1 MVRVEKFPHVD
12 GHLGWLETAP
22 SSSEPLGS
30 QVQGRHAFDV
40 AIIGA
45 GFTGISTALRFAEL
59 NPSARIA
66 LIDALRVG
74 EGTSGRNAGFLIDVP
89 HNLDGRETNAD
100 EARALFGLNTFAIR
114 RLREYKDR
122 FDIPHWCEAGK
133 YLAAHEREN
142 LGALKEFTKMLDAA
156 GFDHEVLEGAA
167 LQRRLGTGYYLSA
180 VYTPGNV
187 LVNPAA
193 LVRGLVKALPK
204 SVTLFERSP
213 VIGIEYGSPHTLQFV
228 GGDIRARSVIQA
240 TNSFS
245 EEFGKLANRL
255 APVFT
260 YASLTRRLSDEEIR
274 NHFED
279 IEPWGVTSAHPAG
292 STVRFTVDRRIFV
305 RNTLHFLPE
314 LTASPQH
321 LQEAWQQHR
330 RSFEARFPGL
340 ESVDFE
346 YTWGGMLA
354 MTLNHAPVFSA
365 LGDGIYI
372 MAGCNGVGVVK
383 GTYLGYYMAEYIA
396 GCQSKNLDFILKNA
410 GPSWVPPDPFRT
422 IGARARLGKEASHA
436 RGEV

>member
-12 GHLGWLETAP
+12 GDLGWLETAP
-22 SSSEPLGS
+22 SSRDALGG
-30 QVQGRHAFDV
+30 QVLGQQEFDV

-45 GFTGISTALRFAEL
+45 GFTGISTALRYAEL

-89 HNLDGRETNAD
+89 HNLDGGKTDID
-100 EARALFGLNTFAIR
+100 EARFLYGLNTFAIQ
-114 RLREYKDR
+114 RLREYKER
-122 FDIPHWCEAGK
+122 FDIPYWCESGK
-133 YLAAHEREN
+133 YLAAHEPEN
-142 LGALKEFTKMLDAA
+142 LGALKDFAGMLSSA
-156 GFDHEVLEGAA
+156 GFEHEVLEGAN

-204 SVTLFERSP
+204 SVVLFEKSP
-213 VIGIEYGSPHTLQFV
+213 VIGIEYGPPHKLQFV
-228 GGDIRARSVIQA
+228 GGGITARTVVQA

-245 EEFGKLANRL
+245 EEFGKLAHRL

-260 YASLTRRLSDEEIR
+260 YASLTRQLSDDELR
-274 NHFED
+274 SHFKD
-279 IEPWGVTSAHPAG
+279 VEPWGITSAHPAG
-292 STVRFTVDRRIFV
+292 STVRFTVDRRIFI

-314 LTASPQH
+314 LTASPRH
-321 LQEAWQQHR
+321 LHEAWQQHR
-330 RSFEARFPGL
+330 SSFEVRFPGL
-340 ESVDFE
+340 KSVDFE

-354 MTLNHAPVFSA
+354 MTLNHAPVFTSP
-365 LGDGIYI
+365 GEGIHV
-372 MAGCNGVGVVK
+372 MGGCNGVGVVK
-383 GTYLGYYMAEYIA
+383 GTYLGYYMAEYMS
-396 GCQSKNLDFILKNA
+396 GVKSRNLDFILKNSD
-410 GPSWVPPDPFRT
+410 PSWVPPDPFRT
-422 IGARARLGKEASHA
+422 IGARVRLGREASHA

>member
-1 MVRVEKFPHVD
+1 MVRVAKFPHVD
-12 GHLGWLETAP
+12 GDLGWLETAP
-22 SSSEPLGS
+22 SSRDPLGG
-30 QVQGRHAFDV
+30 QVRGQHDFDV

-89 HNLDGRETNAD
+89 HNLDGGKTDVD
-100 EARALFGLNTFAIR
+100 EARFLFELNSFAIQ

-122 FDIPHWCEAGK
+122 LEIPYWRESGK
-133 YLAAHEREN
+133 YLAAHESEN
-142 LGALKEFTKMLDAA
+142 LGALDAFADMLRAA
-156 GFDHEVLEGAA
+156 GFDYDVVEGRD
-167 LQRRLGTGYYLSA
+167 LQRKLGTGYYLSA

-204 SVTLFERSP
+204 SVTLFEKSP
-213 VIGIEYGSPHTLQFV
+213 VIGIEYGPPHKLQFV
-228 GGDIRARSVIQA
+228 GGGISARVVIQA

-245 EEFGKLANRL
+245 EEFGKVSNRL

-260 YASLTRRLSDEEIR
+260 YASLTRSLSDSEMLR
-274 NHFED
+274 HFKD
-279 IEPWGVTSAHPAG
+279 VAPWGVTSAHPAG

-314 LTASPQH
+314 LSASPRH
-321 LQEAWQQHR
+321 LEEAWRQHR

-340 ESVDFE
+340 KSVDFE

-354 MTLNHAPVFSA
+354 MTLNHAPVFSSP
-365 LGDGIYI
+365 GDGVHV

-396 GCQSKNLDFILKNA
+396 GRKSKNLDFILKNS

-422 IGARARLGKEASHA
+422 IGARVRLGREAGHA
-436 RGEV
+436 KGEV

>member
-1 MVRVEKFPHVD
+1 MVRVEKFPRVD
-12 GHLGWLETAP
+12 GTLGWLETAP
-22 SSSEPLGS
+22 SSRDPLGE
-30 QVQGRHAFDV
+30 QIRGQHEFDV

-89 HNLDGRETNAD
+89 HNLDGGKTDAD
-100 EARALFGLNTFAIR
+100 EARLLYGLNTFAIQ

-122 FDIPHWCEAGK
+122 LDIPYWCESGK
-133 YLAAHEREN
+133 YLAAHESEN
-142 LGALKEFTKMLDAA
+142 LSALKEFADMLGTA
-156 GFDHEVLEGAA
+156 GFDHEVLAGEG
-167 LQRRLGTGYYLSA
+167 LRRRLGTDYYLSA

-204 SVTLFERSP
+204 SVVLFEKSP
-213 VIGIEYGSPHTLQFV
+213 VTGIEYGPPHRLRFV
-228 GGDIRARSVIQA
+228 GGSLSARTVIQA

-245 EEFGKLANRL
+245 EEFGKLSNRL

-260 YASLTRRLSDEEIR
+260 YASLTRRLSDDEIR
-274 NHFED
+274 DHFKNVA
-279 IEPWGVTSAHPAG
+279 PWGVTSAHPAG
-292 STVRFTVDRRIFV
+292 STVRFTVDRRLFV

-314 LTASPQH
+314 LNASPQR
-321 LQEAWQQHR
+321 LEEAWQQHR
-330 RSFEARFPGL
+330 RSFEARFPQL
-340 ESVDFE
+340 TTVDFE

-354 MTLNHAPVFSA
+354 MTLNHAPVFSSP
-365 LGDGIYI
+365 GDGVYV

-383 GTYLGYYMAEYIA
+383 GTYLGYYMADYIS
-396 GCQSKNLDFILKNA
+396 GIKSKNLDFILKNS
-410 GPSWVPPDPFRT
+410 GPSWVPPDPLRT
-422 IGARARLGKEASHA
+422 VGARFRLGREAGHA
-436 RGEV
+436 KGEV